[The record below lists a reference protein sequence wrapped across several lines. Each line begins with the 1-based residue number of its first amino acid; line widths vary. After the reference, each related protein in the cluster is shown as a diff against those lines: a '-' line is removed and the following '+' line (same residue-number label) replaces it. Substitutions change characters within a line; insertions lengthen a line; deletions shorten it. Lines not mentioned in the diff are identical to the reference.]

1 MVLTPRIAGTHVVP
15 AGGGKFAA
23 NSAVSNV
30 EPFPVNELNLTNSLI
45 YDGNS
50 EFQYDHFDG
59 RQAKT
64 QQRHEPPPQRYD
76 RRRSLDQFGRPFEQT
91 QDRRINNSM
100 LDNSSESFAA
110 AFSSVDSVGSNLDG
124 EPPIYRPK
132 TSLNLVI
139 DSYKT
144 TTEVIYNSI
153 PPRGKKISVFF

>member
-1 MVLTPRIAGTHVVP
+1 
-15 AGGGKFAA
+15 
-23 NSAVSNV
+23 
-30 EPFPVNELNLTNSLI
+30 
-45 YDGNS
+45 
-50 EFQYDHFDG
+50 
-59 RQAKT
+59 
-64 QQRHEPPPQRYD
+64 
-76 RRRSLDQFGRPFEQT
+76 
-91 QDRRINNSM
+91 M

-132 TSLNLVI
+132 TSLNLII